1 MLKLGNVEKKE
12 AFEKMDVCT
21 SVSEPSTLNTLSE
34 ADRNAIDQ
42 QNNEIIN
49 KMTPAEIEEERQKL
63 LKNLGIFLLKSIKK
77 HLCL

>member
-21 SVSEPSTLNTLSE
+21 SASKPSTVNSLSE

-42 QNNEIIN
+42 QNNEIIS